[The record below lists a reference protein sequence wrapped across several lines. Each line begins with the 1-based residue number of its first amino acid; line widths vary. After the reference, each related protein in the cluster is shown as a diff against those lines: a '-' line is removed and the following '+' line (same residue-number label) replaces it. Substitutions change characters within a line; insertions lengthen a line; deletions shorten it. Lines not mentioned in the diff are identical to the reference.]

1 MNPIERLQALPRT
14 HLAFLPTPVME
25 LPRLS
30 ARLGGP
36 SLWMKRDDQ
45 TGLGLGGNKV
55 RKLEYL
61 VGEARAR
68 GCDTLITSGAIQSN
82 HCRQTA
88 AAAAAAGLRCVLA
101 LGGEE
106 PMDAPTGN
114 LLLDRLFGATIRW
127 CGEDRKGE
135 RVPAMVE
142 DLRRSGRRPYMIPYG
157 GSDEVGAMGFVA
169 AMGELQAQLTEQRAQ
184 LSKQRAQLAERL
196 LAKVTVVVAS
206 SSGGTQAGMVVG
218 ADLFRLPVRI
228 VGIGI
233 DKGEAGAG
241 PYEGRLAELA
251 NRLSDR
257 LGMATRYTADRF
269 DVRTG
274 YLGGG
279 YGVVGDL
286 ERRAIQL
293 TAETEGV
300 LLDPVYTGRA
310 MGGLI
315 DLVLMGAFEG
325 DETILFWH
333 TGGAPALF
341 GRGAELLA

>member
-1 MNPIERLQALPRT
+1 
-14 HLAFLPTPVME
+14 
-25 LPRLS
+25 
-30 ARLGGP
+30 
-36 SLWMKRDDQ
+36 MKRDDQ

-61 VGEARAR
+61 VGEARAQ
-68 GCDTLITSGAIQSN
+68 GCDTLLTSGAIQSN

-88 AAAAAAGLRCVLA
+88 AAAAATGLGCVLA

-106 PMDAPTGN
+106 PADAPTGN

-142 DLRRSGRRPYMIPYG
+142 DLRRSGRRPYTIPYG
-157 GSDEVGAMGFVA
+157 GSDDVGAMGFVA
-169 AMGELQAQLTEQRAQ
+169 AMGELQAQLAEQRAQ
-184 LSKQRAQLAERL
+184 LFEQRAQLAERL

-251 NRLSDR
+251 NRLSER
-257 LGMATRYTADRF
+257 LGMAARYTADRF

-293 TAETEGV
+293 TAETEGI

-310 MGGLI
+310 MGGLV
-315 DLVLMGAFEG
+315 DLIQAGAFEG

-333 TGGAPALF
+333 TGGSPSLF
-341 GRGAELLA
+341 ARGMDLLLETSQI